1 MHLQIAQEVGQQKH
15 MSKEWGFGEG
25 RKTGMLC
32 PGQAE
37 MDSRWAKKYLHL
49 TVGEGQ
55 LC

>member
-1 MHLQIAQEVGQQKH
+1 MPLKKKWVKN
-15 MSKEWGFGEG
+15 EG
-25 RKTGMLC
+25 SGRGSVSPEKTGMLC